1 MEQNLSAEL
10 QCVHRQ
16 LSDVAASLNFKVTI
30 KSNKIIRIYCND
42 IDPNEFFYSMF
53 FQEGQFCIKAVL
65 PKNKINAAPKIIT
78 LIQQVAQSCS
88 YDFIGSEK
96 YFALASVIVPS
107 IERISDFIA
116 KTKNLLTRIV
126 QIESYY
132 CVPKNSDDFAS
143 RPDLDIHIKSGS
155 KINYGSFVVGR
166 NTIINGAIQS
176 KNGNVFLGQF
186 IAGGYNIEFI
196 AGNHLLQ
203 LPNLQIALQKK
214 IDGGTRK
221 NYIDRGFIDIGNN
234 VWIGDNAV
242 FLNNVTVGDGAVI
255 GSGAVVT
262 HDVPPFAVVA
272 GVPAKII
279 KYRYTKSVIEQM
291 LNIQWWNWD
300 MKRILSEKRFFSTE
314 IPNNKDFNVYALL
327 NKSSSK

>member
-1 MEQNLSAEL
+1 MEQDLSSTL
-10 QCVHRQ
+10 QNIHRQ
-16 LSDVAASLNFKVTI
+16 LCDVATSQNIVVTI
-30 KSNKIIRIYCND
+30 ESNKKIRISCND
-42 IDPNEFFYSMF
+42 VYTRGFFYSVI
-53 FQEGQFCIKAVL
+53 EHGSLLCIKGVI
-65 PKNKINAAPKIIT
+65 PKNKVSIAPKMIM
-78 LIQQVAQSCS
+78 LIQQVAKNCSC
-88 YDFIGSEK
+88 DFINSDK
-96 YFALASVIVPS
+96 CYFIELKINPS
-107 IERISDFIA
+107 IDYIMDFIV
-116 KTKNLLTRIV
+116 KTRSSLKRIV

-132 CVPKNSDDFAS
+132 CAPKSLNELDNRS
-143 RPDLDIHIKSGS
+143 DLDIHIKSGS

-221 NYIDRGFIDIGNN
+221 SYIDRGFIDIGNN

-242 FLNNVTVGDGAVI
+242 FLNNITVGDGAVI

-291 LNIQWWNWD
+291 LDIQWWNWD
-300 MKRILSEKRFFSTE
+300 MKRILSEKKFFSTE
-314 IPNNKDFNVYALL
+314 IPNNEDFNVYALL
-327 NKSSSK
+327 N